1 MVGSCYV
8 YILRFNIATVTGCR
22 IMYLPRIMA
31 TIGLFSTASQFM
43 AIRNVARQGPAH
55 ALPPESQQASA
66 TIHVGQEAISEAE
79 QATEASNLT
88 AWCGT
93 SKVIWDELQI
103 GRHEDSMDII
113 RTRFPRWGVLNR
125 TFVWHAVT
133 AWKVIVWHRHRVLLD
148 FKRKIE
154 RKYMKESWS

>member
-88 AWCGT
+88 AFVITHSQSKCGLNNTIRGRTRRSWGCDFQSDDTKPSELPGDVRGT
-93 SKVIWDELQI
+93 SKGHM
-103 GRHEDSMDII
+103 GRITDRE
-113 RTRFPRWGVLNR
+113 T
-125 TFVWHAVT
+125 
-133 AWKVIVWHRHRVLLD
+133 
-148 FKRKIE
+148 
-154 RKYMKESWS
+154 